1 MRVATL
7 VRCSA
12 ASRKFRRWRKIFD
25 VTSFRVVVYCVG
37 SAIFAP
43 LFLVVIAAAAAII
56 TVFVI
61 AAVVVFLLVVVFAVV
76 SPLIV
81 VFGGALLCVNIFC
94 RYRFLLLV
102 PS

>member
-1 MRVATL
+1 MPYPATP
-7 VRCSA
+7 RN
-12 ASRKFRRWRKIFD
+12 FRRWCKITEF
-25 VTSFRVVVYCVG
+25 TSLRVVGYCVG

-61 AAVVVFLLVVVFAVV
+61 AAAVVFLLVVIVAIV
-76 SPLIV
+76 SPPIV
-81 VFGGALLCVNIFC
+81 VFGGALLRVGFC
-94 RYRFLLLV
+94 RRYRFLLLV